1 VQTDQDAL
9 AFHSEFGGPVA
20 HPAGTCKM
28 GWDPLA
34 VVDARLRVHGVTG
47 LRVIDCA
54 IMPSLVSAHT
64 NAATMAIAWRGAQL
78 IEEELA
84 GR

>member
-1 VQTDQDAL
+1 M
-9 AFHSEFGGPVA
+9 A

-28 GWDPLA
+28 GSDPLA
-34 VVDARLRVHGVTG
+34 VVDARLRVRGVSG

-54 IMPSLVSAHT
+54 IMPTLVSVHT
-64 NAATMAIAWRGAQL
+64 NAATMAIAWRGAQV

-84 GR
+84 R